1 MATNDFKPFAT
12 GSGANVMSQADYQ
25 ALSALLTGFQ
35 SGKAA
40 SAQVNKAIRQATT
53 IAALV
58 GQFIANANVDALDNG
73 DVDALVTKF
82 TTALTSNLGLKTAS
96 KRDIGTGTNQVPDMS
111 SFTLTGMGSDNLLV
125 KFPNGL
131 ILQVFR
137 RSLANST
144 TIGTPT
150 TVPVTYP
157 TPFPTNIWGAF
168 CTKMTYAQINT
179 SCESATK
186 TGFNAVT
193 CLTSGTSPG
202 SNLSDAVF
210 LAIGY

>member
-1 MATNDFKPFAT
+1 MHRIDTPTAQKDKFGAGKNGFTRGNPQTGTPATDLDD
-12 GSGANVMSQADYQ
+12 DYFDMLQ
-25 ALSALLTGFQ
+25 EELAGIVE
-35 SGKAA
+35 AA
-40 SAQVNKAIRQATT
+40 ATT
-53 IAALV
+53 
-58 GQFIANANVDALDNG
+58 LDKSKRNQ
-73 DVDALVTKF
+73 VL
-82 TTALTSNLGLKTAS
+82 TALKALFLARTS
-96 KRDIGTGTNQVPDMS
+96 IGVGAGQIPDMS
-111 SFTLTGMGSDNLLV
+111 SFQLTGMGSDNLLA

-144 TIGTPT
+144 TIGVPT